1 MNRLWFVALCGGL
14 CLLAAEFIET
24 PTVHM
29 RVEHFEGSAASVDLI
44 VMRKIGEA
52 FENAKQLLVP

>member
-1 MNRLWFVALCGGL
+1 M
-14 CLLAAEFIET
+14 LAAQFIET

-29 RVEHFEGSAASVDLI
+29 RVEHFEGSAAGVDLI

-52 FENAKQLLVP
+52 FEDAKQLLVP